1 MMNTMRLK
9 NNLPQY
15 ILCAILLLLCILMLL
30 PFGWMLATS
39 LRTPGE
45 SFDMP
50 PSFFP
55 TSFMIE
61 NYLEVFERVPFTTFI
76 QNSFIVAVLTVSLN
90 FFSTTFASYAFS
102 RMEFKGR
109 NTLFIIFLA
118 GVMIPAQ
125 ATMIPVFLFINA
137 LGLVGSYYS
146 LVLPAIIA
154 PFAIFLQRQFMLTIP
169 KSYDEAAF
177 MDGAGRFR
185 IYATIILPMSKPVL
199 IITTLQCFLGSWN
212 NFMGPLIYLSDL
224 DQMTIPVGIRILNG
238 MRDDGSI
245 SVILAG
251 VIMSLFVPT
260 LIYLIF
266 SKQLLRGVSLS
277 GLKS

>member
-1 MMNTMRLK
+1 MLKLK

-15 ILCAILLLLCILMLL
+15 ILCAFLLGLCILMLM

-39 LRTPGE
+39 LRSPGE

-55 TSFMIE
+55 TSFKIE
-61 NYLEVFERVPFTTFI
+61 NYFEVFERVPFVTFI
-76 QNSFIVAVLTVSLN
+76 QNSFIVAILAVSLS
-90 FFSTTFASYAFS
+90 FVSTTLAAYTFS

-109 NTLFIIFLA
+109 NTLFVIFLS

-154 PFAIFLQRQFMLTIP
+154 PFAIFLQRQFMMTIP

-177 MDGAGRFR
+177 IDGAGRFR
-185 IYATIILPMSKPVL
+185 IYLTIILPMSKPVL
-199 IITTLQCFLGSWN
+199 IITTLQAFLGSWN

-238 MRDDGSI
+238 MRSDGSI

-251 VIMSLFVPT
+251 VIMSLLVPT
-260 LIYLIF
+260 VIYLIF